1 MEIKKYVYYG
11 KELPKDCTLK
21 KNIELQGTK
30 NDVAFPHLYGLEI
43 GEDSK
48 EHGRRSYIVSDGET
62 TKMLDALIAAGCT
75 RSMRREVMRKREDG
89 DYENLV
95 LTQFFLMYKAEDT
108 TFDLPTASENISN
121 ACNVETN
128 AVLEVKLLTDDGDV
142 ERYINF
148 PFYTSGPFSTSLL
161 DFLEGIE
168 DEFDCMFE
176 EGKSGFSLVKEDGF
190 TYYEVMFF
198 DVVTGQER
206 RVQFDTMS
214 ELLRT
219 VCSVR
224 LVKVENKI
232 VERTK

>member
-1 MEIKKYVYYG
+1 
-11 KELPKDCTLK
+11 
-21 KNIELQGTK
+21 
-30 NDVAFPHLYGLEI
+30 
-43 GEDSK
+43 
-48 EHGRRSYIVSDGET
+48 
-62 TKMLDALIAAGCT
+62 
-75 RSMRREVMRKREDG
+75 
-89 DYENLV
+89 
-95 LTQFFLMYKAEDT
+95 
-108 TFDLPTASENISN
+108 
-121 ACNVETN
+121 
-128 AVLEVKLLTDDGDV
+128 
-142 ERYINF
+142 
-148 PFYTSGPFSTSLL
+148 
-161 DFLEGIE
+161 
-168 DEFDCMFE
+168 MFE

>member
-1 MEIKKYVYYG
+1 MDIKKYEYYG
-11 KELPKDCTLK
+11 KEFPEGCTFR
-21 KNIELQGTK
+21 KNLELQGK
-30 NDVAFPHLYGLEI
+30 KDGVAFPHLFGLEI
-43 GEDSK
+43 GEESK

-75 RSMRREVMRKREDG
+75 RSMRREVMRARENG
-89 DYENLV
+89 EYEDLV
-95 LTQFFLMYKAEDT
+95 LTQFFLMYKAEDA

-121 ACNVETN
+121 ACNVATD

-142 ERYINF
+142 ERYVNF

-176 EGKSGFSLVKEDGF
+176 EGKDGFNVVKEDGSN
-190 TYYEVMFF
+190 YYEVTFF

-206 RVQFDTMS
+206 AVQFETMS

-232 VERTK
+232 VERRK

>member
-30 NDVAFPHLYGLEI
+30 DGVAFPHLYGLVI
-43 GEDSK
+43 GEESK
-48 EHGRRSYIVSDGET
+48 KYGRRSYIVSDGET

-75 RSMRREVMRKREDG
+75 RSMRREVMRKKEDG
-89 DYENLV
+89 DYEDLV
-95 LTQFFLMYKAEDT
+95 LTQFFLMYKAEDA

-128 AVLEVKLLTDDGDV
+128 VVLEIKLLTDDGDV
-142 ERYINF
+142 ERYVNF

-161 DFLEGIE
+161 NFLEGIE
-168 DEFDCMFE
+168 DEFDCLLD
-176 EGKSGFSLVKEDGF
+176 EGKDGFNVVKEDGSN
-190 TYYEVMFF
+190 YYEVTFF

-206 RVQFDTMS
+206 TVQFETMS

-232 VERTK
+232 VERRK